1 MLNHI
6 RNKVKKIK
14 FRKLKFR
21 KLNILKKVIKEQ
33 RLFKSYSHNGKML
46 MYKLLFNNGKSTRIY
61 SKIELVLEHVK
72 ISAKNYTNYYK
83 TQYIPKCIISVGN
96 ILLKTF

>member
-6 RNKVKKIK
+6 RNKVKKIRYRKIK
-14 FRKLKFR
+14 FK

-46 MYKLLFNNGKSTRIY
+46 MYKLLFTNGNSTRIY
-61 SKIELVLEHVK
+61 SKFECVLNDVK
-72 ISAKNYTNYYK
+72 LSAKNYTNYYK
-83 TQYIPKCIISVGN
+83 IQYIPKCIISVGN

>member
-14 FRKLKFR
+14 LRKLKFR

-46 MYKLLFNNGKSTRIY
+46 MYKLLFTNGKSTRIY
-61 SKIELVLEHVK
+61 SKIELVLKDVK
-72 ISAKNYTNYYK
+72 LSAKNYTNYYK
-83 TQYIPKCIISVGN
+83 TQYIPKCIISVEN